1 MGLAQMRG
9 LQTSFDAHLVQ
20 LGMEIGGDSPAEVPI
35 AGGRAEEVMGNS
47 HWIVSRFV
55 SRLTLLQKGKT
66 PALTGVCVIWRREWG
81 CRVHPC
87 PDPDARCTSG
97 PACGG
102 PVLLLQNRR
111 TPAWLLTTHPIRQTN
126 AKGPPCGRPFCVCLA
141 ERGAASAMI
150 HSVSRRI
157 NNPWSPAFPTL
168 SLHLVASLNSMSL
181 HHLMLGQMWGQ
192 GCQRRSLSHSLPSR
206 FLS

>member
-1 MGLAQMRG
+1 MDLPLAAGPVQFGSTYRASRHPNKKAAQWAASSLSGEERG
-9 LQTSFDAHLVQ
+9 IV
-20 LGMEIGGDSPAEVPI
+20 GCIPA
-35 AGGRAEEVMGNS
+35 
-47 HWIVSRFV
+47 
-55 SRLTLLQKGKT
+55 
-66 PALTGVCVIWRREWG
+66 
-81 CRVHPC
+81 
-87 PDPDARCTSG
+87 PDPDARCAPG
-97 PACGG
+97 PACGC

-111 TPAWLLTTHPIRQTN
+111 TPAGRLTTHPIRQTN

>member
-141 ERGAASAMI
+141 ERGGSDRPDPNPLTMQQIANRTC
-150 HSVSRRI
+150 VLCCDPDYSRIRTEAG
-157 NNPWSPAFPTL
+157 SE
-168 SLHLVASLNSMSL
+168 M
-181 HHLMLGQMWGQ
+181 
-192 GCQRRSLSHSLPSR
+192 
-206 FLS
+206 